1 MMIDYATI
9 LKHKYSDSIWTLNGD
24 EYKGLTWL
32 SDTPKP
38 TKATLDGLWD
48 EVLEELEAKKEA
60 KASAKTAAQAKLA
73 ALGLTL
79 EDLTALGL

>member
-1 MMIDYATI
+1 MIDYATI
-9 LKHKYSDSIWTLNGD
+9 LFTKYPDSRWTLNGD
-24 EYKGLTWL
+24 DYKGLTWL

-48 EVLEELEAKKEA
+48 EVLAELQSQKNA
-60 KASAKTAAQAKLA
+60 KAAAKTAAQAKLA
-73 ALGLTL
+73 ALGLTV